1 MSDENRG
8 AEGRSSDAISERVRR
23 IRFRMSREHSRFVDE
38 IRLIPAKLVI
48 AVICLYLVAE
58 ALGLTVLIAEEGLPW
73 PQLSYRL
80 NLLALAGVITAVSIP
95 FACLIFLIG
104 YVYRD
109 AKRRGMN
116 AVLWTVIIIILL
128 PAWLAIGFILYFLLR
143 EPMPYSCPQC
153 RATVSARFNYCPSC
167 KFNLRPS
174 CPSCRREVRLEDR
187 FCTNCAAELGETR
200 SSLGQ
205 PEQDSSADLGAA
217 G

>member
-1 MSDENRG
+1 MSDDTRG
-8 AEGRSSDAISERVRR
+8 ANGRSTDAISERVRR

-38 IRLIPAKLVI
+38 IRLIPARLVF

-73 PQLSYRL
+73 PQLSYRM
-80 NLLALAGVITAVSIP
+80 NLLALAGAITGVSIP
-95 FACLIFLIG
+95 IACLIFLIG

-116 AVLWTVIIIILL
+116 AGLWTVLVVVLL
-128 PAWLAIGFILYFLLR
+128 PAYLGIGFIIYFLLR
-143 EPMPYSCPQC
+143 EPLPYPCPNC
-153 RATVSARFNYCPSC
+153 HATVSARFNYCPSC

-187 FCTNCAAELGETR
+187 FCTNCAADLGETR
-200 SSLGQ
+200 LGHEG
-205 PEQDSSADLGAA
+205 PDSQVDLGAT

>member
-1 MSDENRG
+1 MTEDNRATNG
-8 AEGRSSDAISERVRR
+8 HGSDAISERVRR

-38 IRLIPAKLVI
+38 IRRISPKLVFV
-48 AVICLYLVAE
+48 VICLFLVAQ
-58 ALGLTVLIAEEGLPW
+58 AVGLTVMTFEEGMPW

-95 FACLIFLIG
+95 VACLIFLIG

-116 AVLWTVIIIILL
+116 ASLWTVLVIVLL
-128 PAWLAIGFILYFLLR
+128 PAYLGIGFIIYFLLR
-143 EPMPYSCPQC
+143 EPLPYSCPNC
-153 RATVSARFNYCPSC
+153 HGTVSARFNYCPAC

-187 FCTNCAAELGETR
+187 FCPNCAAELSESR
-200 SSLGQ
+200 ASLR
-205 PEQDSSADLGAA
+205 QDGPGPAADLGAT